1 MSIRIPV
8 MTRRRVFAAVAATVV
23 LVAGPIGWWQ
33 WQRSRNQPSP
43 EGLRWYQ
50 TGTVALR
57 DATYFRA
64 ARALERSVSI
74 DPGFALARARLAE
87 SFNELDDSEKAKEE
101 MLRALADQSSH
112 PPARKADAL
121 YVDAI
126 HRTLVGDYPGAIA
139 AYTSLAGK
147 VAVAEAPQV
156 LVDLG
161 RSRERNNEVA
171 KALEEYR
178 KAARQDPQN
187 AAAHLRAAI
196 LLGRQGKYDA
206 ATAEFDQADSLY
218 QALSNTEGQAEVLFQ
233 RGLIASALHKLPE
246 ARAAVEKAVQ
256 LAQAISAEHQEI
268 AATLQLGVVTYLEGN
283 AALAEQIA
291 SEAVERAR
299 RSGLANLAAR
309 GLTDLG
315 IARVGRGDYS
325 GGESGFREAIDLARR
340 FRLPRNQARAQL
352 QLASALQEQGKS
364 QAALQ
369 EAEPALAYYRQ
380 AGFLLE
386 TSLALTVL
394 ARAHRDLGN
403 NVEARAEFEQLL
415 SLAIAA
421 EDPRQVMSAEQGI
434 ASFLFQLDQWP
445 EALRHF
451 EHHYEIASQLHIRD
465 SVGLGLLNRA
475 KVLWRL
481 GRYRDA
487 EKVLA
492 EARTVSAQPGSD
504 IRFPSLIAC
513 YGAEMALSRNLFTE
527 ADALAQK
534 VVRMESATKRI
545 QATAGCVAGLARARG
560 GSVQEGERLCEEA
573 VSIASG
579 LDDQSILLDTSL
591 ALAEI
596 LVARGQ
602 PKAAVEKARPA
613 LDSLQK
619 AGRKEALWRCWSV
632 LARAYRRDGDLVH
645 AGEAAGHAAAGLAE
659 LRTLWGQADFE
670 RYRQRRDIQG
680 YLRESSK

>member
-1 MSIRIPV
+1 
-8 MTRRRVFAAVAATVV
+8 
-23 LVAGPIGWWQ
+23 
-33 WQRSRNQPSP
+33 
-43 EGLRWYQ
+43 
-50 TGTVALR
+50 
-57 DATYFRA
+57 
-64 ARALERSVSI
+64 
-74 DPGFALARARLAE
+74 
-87 SFNELDDSEKAKEE
+87 
-101 MLRALADQSSH
+101 
-112 PPARKADAL
+112 
-121 YVDAI
+121 
-126 HRTLVGDYPGAIA
+126 
-139 AYTSLAGK
+139 
-147 VAVAEAPQV
+147 
-156 LVDLG
+156 
-161 RSRERNNEVA
+161 VA

-283 AALAEQIA
+283 AALAEHIA

-340 FRLPRNQARAQL
+340 SRLPRNQARAQL

-415 SLAIAA
+415 SLATAA

-445 EALRHF
+445 EALAHF
-451 EHHYEIASQLHIRD
+451 EHHYELASQLHIRD
-465 SVGLGLLNRA
+465 SVGFGLLNRA

-504 IRFPSLIAC
+504 IRFPSVIAC

-534 VVRMESATKRI
+534 AIRMESATKRI